1 MLSVFFTPQNT
12 IFTIALILSATVSSG
27 SIAIAFILLEFVTEL
42 YPPHV
47 KTPTDAV
54 PTIPKP
60 ISLECLFTDSLKF
73 FAANDIFFKILLFD
87 SLFTCLLVELIVSS
101 ALHTLTSKLGEIII
115 ANATNVD
122 KNFFIIIFS
131 LKSLNVYFFNSKIFP
146 LTPVNLSLVN

>member
-27 SIAIAFILLEFVTEL
+27 SIAIAFILSDFVTEL

-47 KTPTDAV
+47 KTPADAV

-60 ISLECLFTDSLKF
+60 ISLGCLFTDSLKF

-115 ANATNVD
+115 TNATNVD